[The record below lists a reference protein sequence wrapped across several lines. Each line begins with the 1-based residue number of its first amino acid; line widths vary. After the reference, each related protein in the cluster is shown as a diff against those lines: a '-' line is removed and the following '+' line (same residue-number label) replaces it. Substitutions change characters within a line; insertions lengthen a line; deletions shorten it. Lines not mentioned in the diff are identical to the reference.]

1 MITSEV
7 ENTSVVRNWIFKG
20 FYNLISSVADPGPDP
35 VFLPGFGSGSGFQ
48 IFLEPNRFQP
58 RFWNKK
64 KECRNV
70 SKSDLSEEN

>member
-48 IFLEPNRFQP
+48 ISLDPDPVSTQILEQKKISERFLKVIYQ
-58 RFWNKK
+58 KK
-64 KECRNV
+64 T
-70 SKSDLSEEN
+70 